1 MYIGGTKFEVNEI
14 SWKEISRSVLIWYA
28 LKLLG
33 MADIDIIAHIKGK
46 GHTTTPDS
54 MVINICFVLLCF
66 VKIMFKLFFSI

>member
-1 MYIGGTKFEVNEI
+1 VNEI

-54 MVINICFVLLCF
+54 MVINTCFLFFVLT
-66 VKIMFKLFFSI
+66 FFLI